1 VRLRENEITIIKD
14 TIKNYLDDAI
24 IYLFGSR
31 IDDTKKGGDIDLFVI
46 SQNSSY
52 EAKLKVSSKLEYLL
66 NKPVDII
73 LHKDFSKEIEQEAL
87 KGIKL

>member
-1 VRLRENEITIIKD
+1 MRLASDEIASIK
-14 TIKNYLDDAI
+14 TNINKYFQEPT

-31 IDDTKKGGDIDLFVI
+31 TNDTKKGGDIDLFVI

-52 EAKLKVSSKLEYLL
+52 EAKLKASSKLEYLL
-66 NKPVDII
+66 NKPVDIV
-73 LHKDFSKEIEQEAL
+73 LHKDFSKDIEQEAL

>member
-1 VRLRENEITIIKD
+1 MRLTNDEIT
-14 TIKNYLDDAI
+14 TIKTNINSYFQKPI

-31 IDDTKKGGDIDLFVI
+31 TDETKKGGDIDLFII
-46 SQNSSY
+46 SQDSSY
-52 EAKLKVSSKLEYLL
+52 EAKLKASSKLEYLL

-73 LHKDFSKEIEQEAL
+73 LHKDFNKEIEQEAL

>member
-1 VRLRENEITIIKD
+1 MRLRENEITIIKD

>member
-1 VRLRENEITIIKD
+1 VRLTKNEITIIKD
-14 TIKNYLDDAI
+14 IVKKYLDDAV

-31 IDDTKKGGDIDLFVI
+31 IDDSKKGGDIDLFVI
-46 SQNSSY
+46 SKNSSY

-66 NKPVDII
+66 NKPVDIV
-73 LHKDFSKEIEQEAL
+73 LHKDFSKDIEQEAL